1 MSTAYDTEPKITE
14 NYLTRKYCVSR
25 QQARR
30 LLRQYGRNKADID
43 LLLGA
48 KGRTHRHRRQDL
60 KRTASQVSFG

>member
-1 MSTAYDTEPKITE
+1 MSTAYNTQPEISE

-30 LLRQYGRNKADID
+30 LLRQYGRNKAEID
-43 LLLGA
+43 QLLGA
-48 KGRTHRHRRQDL
+48 KGRTHRHRGQDL